1 MWKKRDWTLAI
12 LKAQPLERAMH
23 RVGAE
28 YAAAFYFQEM

>member
-12 LKAQPLERAMH
+12 LKAQTLERAMH